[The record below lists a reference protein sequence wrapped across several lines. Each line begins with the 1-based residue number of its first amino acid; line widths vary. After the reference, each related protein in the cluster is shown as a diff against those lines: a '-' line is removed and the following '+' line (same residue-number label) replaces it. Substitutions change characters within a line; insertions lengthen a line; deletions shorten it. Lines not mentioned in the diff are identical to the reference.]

1 MTQSGVPIMASETE
15 AKPDAKLEAKPEA
28 KSELPELPLVSPI
41 EIPAAAAAAPMADMS
56 AAGAP
61 AIDAAKA
68 ELPKAELP
76 KAEPPKPDLIE
87 QKLRLAIEM
96 AAGRSPAEIGKKL
109 AGNAAPAAAAARRP
123 WFTPLAAAIVI
134 AATGGAAFGSLS
146 AAALAYLWSGSGS
159 GVPNRVEANTLQTM
173 KAELAELAALKS
185 SLDGATRGANGQFAK
200 IADRLDRVEHAQ
212 AEPAA
217 KLTHIA
223 DAVDRL
229 EKKNV
234 VAAASAPETTG
245 SIGAPASIEGTKGDK
260 LLQDWIVQD
269 VRRGHALVASRF
281 GGVFDV
287 MAGSMLP
294 GLGHVQAIKRQ
305 DGQWVVLT
313 DKGLITER

>member
-1 MTQSGVPIMASETE
+1 MASETE
-15 AKPDAKLEAKPEA
+15 AKSDAEFDA

-41 EIPAAAAAAPMADMS
+41 EIPVAAAAAAAPASEIS
-56 AAGAP
+56 AAPGP
-61 AIDAAKA
+61 ALDAAKA
-68 ELPKAELP
+68 DLPKAELP

-96 AAGRSPAEIGKKL
+96 AAGRSSAEIGKKL
-109 AGNAAPAAAAARRP
+109 PDIPAPVAAARRP
-123 WFTPLAAAIVI
+123 WLTPLAAAVVI

-146 AAALAYLWSGSGS
+146 ATALGYLWSGTGS
-159 GVPNRVEANTLQTM
+159 PNRVEANTLQTM
-173 KAELAELAALKS
+173 KAELAELAVLKS

-200 IADRLDRVEHAQ
+200 IADRLDRVERAQ
-212 AEPAA
+212 GEPAA

-229 EKKNV
+229 EKKSL
-234 VAAASAPETTG
+234 VAAAAPALETTG
-245 SIGAPASIEGTKGDK
+245 SIGAPASMEGTKGDK

-287 MAGSMLP
+287 TAGSMLP
-294 GLGHVQAIKRQ
+294 GLGHVQAIRRQ

-313 DKGLITER
+313 DKGLISER

>member
-1 MTQSGVPIMASETE
+1 MASETE
-15 AKPDAKLEAKPEA
+15 AESDIKSDT

-41 EIPAAAAAAPMADMS
+41 EIPAAADAAPASEMS
-56 AAGAP
+56 AAAAP
-61 AIDAAKA
+61 AIDAPKA
-68 ELPKAELP
+68 DLPKPELPKAELP

-96 AAGRSPAEIGKKL
+96 AAGRSSAEIGKKL
-109 AGNAAPAAAAARRP
+109 AGIPAPAAAAPRRP
-123 WFTPLAAAIVI
+123 WLTPLAAAVVI

-146 AAALAYLWSGSGS
+146 AAALAYLWSGSG
-159 GVPNRVEANTLQTM
+159 GGTNRVEASTLQTM

-185 SLDGATRGANGQFAK
+185 SVDGATRGANGQFAK

-234 VAAASAPETTG
+234 VAAAAPAPETTG
-245 SIGAPASIEGTKGDK
+245 SIGAPASIEGGKGDK

-287 MAGSMLP
+287 TAGSMLP
-294 GLGHVQAIKRQ
+294 GLGHVQTIKRQ

>member
-1 MTQSGVPIMASETE
+1 MAGETE
-15 AKPDAKLEAKPEA
+15 AKSDL
-28 KSELPELPLVSPI
+28 SELPVVSPI
-41 EIPAAAAAAPMADMS
+41 EIPAAAVAASAAETSGAAAS
-56 AAGAP
+56 S
-61 AIDAAKA
+61 IDAVKA
-68 ELPKAELP
+68 DLRKADL
-76 KAEPPKPDLIE
+76 AEVEPLKPDLIE
-87 QKLRLAIEM
+87 QKLRLAIDI
-96 AAGRSPAEIGKKL
+96 AAGRSADEIGKKL
-109 AGNAAPAAAAARRP
+109 ADIPAPVAAARRP
-123 WFTPLAAAIVI
+123 WLTPLAAAIVI

-146 AAALAYLWSGSGS
+146 ATAFGYLWSGAGS
-159 GVPNRVEANTLQTM
+159 HNRVEANALQTM
-173 KAELAELAALKS
+173 KAELAELATLKS

-229 EKKNV
+229 EKKSV
-234 VAAASAPETTG
+234 VAAAALAPETTG
-245 SIGAPASIEGTKGDK
+245 SIGAPATIEGTKGDK

-287 MAGSMLP
+287 MVGSMLP
-294 GLGHVQAIKRQ
+294 GLGHVQTIRRQ

-313 DKGLITER
+313 DKGLISER

>member
-1 MTQSGVPIMASETE
+1 MASDTE
-15 AKPDAKLEAKPEA
+15 AKSDA
-28 KSELPELPLVSPI
+28 KSERAELPLVSPI
-41 EIPAAAAAAPMADMS
+41 EIPAAADAAPASQINAS
-56 AAGAP
+56 AAPVMDAP
-61 AIDAAKA
+61 KA
-68 ELPKAELP
+68 DLPRAELP

-96 AAGRSPAEIGKKL
+96 AAGRSSAEIGKKL
-109 AGNAAPAAAAARRP
+109 AGIPAPVAAARRP
-123 WFTPLAAAIVI
+123 WLTPLAAAVVI

-146 AAALAYLWSGSGS
+146 AAALGYLWSGSGS
-159 GVPNRVEANTLQTM
+159 LNRVEANTLQTM

-234 VAAASAPETTG
+234 VAAAAAAPETTG
-245 SIGAPASIEGTKGDK
+245 SIGVPASIEGTKGDK

-287 MAGSMLP
+287 TAGSMLP
-294 GLGHVQAIKRQ
+294 GLGRVQAIKRQ

>member
-1 MTQSGVPIMASETE
+1 MASETE
-15 AKPDAKLEAKPEA
+15 AESDIKSDTR
-28 KSELPELPLVSPI
+28 SELPELPLVSPI
-41 EIPAAAAAAPMADMS
+41 EVPAAAEAAPASEMGAAAAPV
-56 AAGAP
+56 
-61 AIDAAKA
+61 IDPPKMD
-68 ELPKAELP
+68 LPKAEPP

-96 AAGRSPAEIGKKL
+96 AAGRSSAEISKKL
-109 AGNAAPAAAAARRP
+109 GNIPAPAHAAAARRP
-123 WFTPLAAAIVI
+123 WLNPIAAAVVI

-146 AAALAYLWSGSGS
+146 AAALGYLWSGSG
-159 GVPNRVEANTLQTM
+159 GGPNRVEASTLQTM
-173 KAELAELAALKS
+173 KAELAELTALKS

-223 DAVDRL
+223 DAVDRM

-234 VAAASAPETTG
+234 AAATPAPEITG
-245 SIGAPASIEGTKGDK
+245 SINAPTSIEGSKGDK

-287 MAGSMLP
+287 TVGSMLP
-294 GLGHVQAIKRQ
+294 GLGHVQTIRRQ

-313 DKGLITER
+313 DKGLISER